1 MTVREIS
8 KADLAW
14 VHPLN
19 EAHAVELSPLTPDQL
34 AELVAS
40 ATYARC
46 EDGAFLLAFDQNAD
60 YDGVN
65 FLWFRERYDRF
76 IYIDRV
82 CVDEAYRRRGL
93 AQRLYEDLYQWAAEY
108 GVGPVVCEVNSDPPN
123 PGSDAF
129 HAAQNFSV
137 VGEARLEDRNKSVR
151 YLAREA

>member
-1 MTVREIS
+1 MTVRQIS

-19 EAHAVELSPLTPDQL
+19 ETHAVELSPLTAERL
-34 AELVAS
+34 AELVGQ

-46 EDGAFLLAFDQNAD
+46 EDGAFLLAFDQSAD

-65 FLWFRERYDRF
+65 FLWFRDRYEKF

-82 CVDEAYRRRGL
+82 CVDETHRRRGL
-93 AQRLYEDLYQWAAEY
+93 ARKLYEDLFQWAAEY
-108 GVGPVVCEVNSDPPN
+108 SAGPVVCEVNSDPPN

-129 HAAQNFSV
+129 HAVQGFV
-137 VGEARLEDRNKSVR
+137 EVGSARLEDRGKTVS
-151 YLAREA
+151 YLARGV